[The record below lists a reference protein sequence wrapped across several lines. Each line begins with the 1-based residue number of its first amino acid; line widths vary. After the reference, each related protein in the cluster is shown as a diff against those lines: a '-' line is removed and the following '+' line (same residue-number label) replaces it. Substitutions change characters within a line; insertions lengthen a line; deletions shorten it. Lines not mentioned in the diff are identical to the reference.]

1 MVTRTKTT
9 RAGRPVRDAAGDR
22 LFLTAE
28 EVGRQLGLRKSR
40 VYELAACGMLPVVR
54 LGHRVRF
61 PRRGLE
67 ALAEAAIQRA
77 QDDQLAAPPAAP
89 HRNGR

>member
-1 MVTRTKTT
+1 MVTRMETT
-9 RAGRPVRDAAGDR
+9 RAVRPDRDAAGDR

-54 LGHRVRF
+54 LGHRMRF

-67 ALAEAAIQRA
+67 ALAEAAIQRV
-77 QDDQLAAPPAAP
+77 QGDVPAAP
-89 HRNGR
+89 HRSGR